1 MVSLSEVQASNA
13 QIATSLPPGLVAVF
27 VGATSGI
34 GESTLKEFARNA
46 RQPRVYFVGRSQ
58 DAGNRIKA
66 ECRQLNPEGEFIF
79 IKADCSLIKAVDEV
93 CREIKNKENAIN
105 LLFLSCGTA
114 MFHTGTHCD
123 SLQLVFDANEDP
135 KETSEEMHIP
145 VAIGYYARTR
155 FALNLLPLLREA
167 TSLRRVVSVLA
178 GGKEGA
184 IDPEDFQIRKLSL
197 LAARA
202 HLVSMTDLALEV
214 LAQRAP
220 EVSFIHDYPGAVKTG
235 LGKDTSNIYVSI
247 MGVFLFLFGWL
258 FCIPIKEAG
267 ERHLFLATSA
277 KYPARVADKSIK
289 VVPVAGDVQI
299 AVGTDGESGSG
310 VYSVNWD
317 GEGTKAKVVGI
328 LAKLRR
334 QGMDT
339 QVWEHTVGEFKRI
352 TGVGE

>member
-1 MVSLSEVQASNA
+1 MVSLPEVQASNA

-34 GESTLKEFARNA
+34 GETALKEFARNA

-58 DAGNRIKA
+58 DAGNRITA

-93 CREIKNKENAIN
+93 CREIKDKENAIN
-105 LLFLSCGTA
+105 LLFLIS
-114 MFHTGTHCD
+114 
-123 SLQLVFDANEDP
+123 FDVNEAP
-135 KETSEEMHIP
+135 PETSEGMHVPIA
-145 VAIGYYARTR
+145 VAYYARTR
-155 FALNLLPLLREA
+155 FALNLLPLLRQA

-184 IDPEDFQIRKLSL
+184 IHPEDFQSRKLSL
-197 LAARA
+197 LTMRA
-202 HLVSMTDLALEV
+202 HLVSMTDLALEA

-220 EVSFIHDYPGAVKTG
+220 EVSFVHSYPGAVKTG
-235 LGKDTSNIYVSI
+235 IGKDVDSILVSI
-247 MGVFLFLFGWL
+247 MGAFMFLFGWL
-258 FCIPIKEAG
+258 FCIPIKESG

-277 KYPARVADKSIK
+277 KYPARGADKPIK
-289 VVPVAGDVQI
+289 AVPVSGDVQI

-328 LAKLRR
+328 LGKLRQ

-339 QVWEHTVGEFKRI
+339 QVWEHTVGEFRRI
-352 TGVGE
+352 TGVGEY